1 MSGVIQRLSR
11 SVHRELARGREGLG
25 SQLVEVTKA
34 GRFFLKETK
43 RHNRV
48 LNRRIRGKK

>member
-1 MSGVIQRLSR
+1 MSRSIQKLSK

-25 SQLVEVTKA
+25 SQIKEVTKA

-48 LNRRIRGKK
+48 LNRKYKEVR